1 MSSVYIAVP
10 TPFPLPPP
18 PFSQKGSRLVI
29 TRYGTDKVE
38 YAYYLGPRASLKYN
52 IARLDGLCSTPP
64 PPPLS
69 SSLSLP
75 RSRTN
80 PSSRVPVIRAVF
92 TVMHFAEE
100 EGGPSLRS

>member
-10 TPFPLPPP
+10 TPSPLPPP

-64 PPPLS
+64 PLPPTPL
-69 SSLSLP
+69 SLSLSLFPVLAPTLP
-75 RSRTN
+75 RVY
-80 PSSRVPVIRAVF
+80 P
-92 TVMHFAEE
+92 
-100 EGGPSLRS
+100 

>member
-1 MSSVYIAVP
+1 MSSVYIAV
-10 TPFPLPPP
+10 PPP

-64 PPPLS
+64 PPTPLPL
-69 SSLSLP
+69 SLSLFPVLAPTLP
-75 RSRTN
+75 RVY
-80 PSSRVPVIRAVF
+80 P
-92 TVMHFAEE
+92 
-100 EGGPSLRS
+100 